1 LYFIEDCIDTC
12 YYFVVASFH
21 KFSNFRRWICYWG
34 DGLSWFVMIV
44 CLVCLAIGFL
54 TCSVLSL
61 CSAFLSD

>member
-34 DGLSWFVMIV
+34 DGLSWFVMII
-44 CLVCLAIGFL
+44 CLIVGCLI
-54 TCSVLSL
+54 CSVLSL
-61 CSAFLSD
+61 SSAFLFD